1 MPGVLNEWEQGQY
14 PDGMSPMPLN
24 SRAQTKS
31 ALDLIRTAKMVLE
44 AAPVFTPDL
53 EDTLKF
59 AVEKLDQIQRE
70 CTDEAAFFSQQD
82 LEQSRQRLEDVIYD
96 LRKEEP
102 DFPEIIDIL
111 DDIYV
116 DITAVLGADLNMR
129 ETGE

>member
-1 MPGVLNEWEQGQY
+1 MPGVLNDWEKGQY
-14 PDGMSPMPLN
+14 PDGLSPMPLN
-24 SRAQTKS
+24 SRQETKS
-31 ALDLIRTAKMVLE
+31 VLDLIKTGKTVLE
-44 AAPVFTPDL
+44 AAPVFTPEL
-53 EDTLKF
+53 EDTLKW
-59 AVEKLDQIQRE
+59 AVEKLDQVQRD

-82 LEQSRQRLEDVIYD
+82 LEQSRQRLEDVLYD